1 VFWYP
6 VSEKVS
12 PFEPSAFHGRER
24 NWTWSFEFVAM
35 PSSRIARSFRSEN
48 PAAETSTERRRIE
61 NGSARTTV
69 SAVTVVVFDPI
80 RKLSE

>member
-1 VFWYP
+1 
-6 VSEKVS
+6 
-12 PFEPSAFHGRER
+12 
-24 NWTWSFEFVAM
+24 M